1 MATSSEKTDR
11 TAARLLA
18 LSGFGFVILVVAAF
32 GGLGEDTPSG
42 SDPVETVRSFYTA
55 HQNHQI
61 AAAFVLAAAVPLV
74 VLFSVGLAQALWP
87 ADPARRPFWQIV
99 LIGGGVL
106 AGAMFAVAALCHFA
120 LADIAGKRAVSNGAL
135 QTLNELDSTSW
146 FALDV
151 GLGVL
156 MLGAAGSLIPRTGAQ
171 RVLGWLALITG
182 IALFIPYADFPA
194 LVATGLWILAMSV
207 VLFRGRR
214 EPAFATQ
221 PGLA

>member
-1 MATSSEKTDR
+1 MVTSSKKTGR
-11 TAARLLA
+11 TANRLLS
-18 LSGFGFVILVVAAF
+18 LSGFGFVILVIAAF
-32 GGLGEDTPSG
+32 SGLGEDTPGGGDSAEK
-42 SDPVETVRSFYTA
+42 VKSFYAA

-61 AAAFVLAAAVPLV
+61 AAAFVLAAAVPLI
-74 VLFSVGLAQALWP
+74 VLFSIGLAQTLWP
-87 ADPARRPFWQIV
+87 ADPARQPFWQIV

-106 AGAMFAVAALCHFA
+106 AGATFAIAALCHFA
-120 LADIAGKRAVSNGAL
+120 LADIADKRAVSNGAL
-135 QTLNELDSTSW
+135 QTLNELDSNSW
-146 FALDV
+146 LALDV

-171 RVLGWLALITG
+171 RVLGWLALIAG

-207 VLFRGRR
+207 LLFRGRR
-214 EPAFATQ
+214 EPAFATR

>member
-1 MATSSEKTDR
+1 MLTSSEKTPN
-11 TAARLLA
+11 RLLA
-18 LSGFGFVILVVAAF
+18 LSGFGFVILVIAAF
-32 GGLGEDTPSG
+32 GGLGEDTPG
-42 SDPVETVRSFYTA
+42 GGDTAATVKSFYAA

-61 AAAFVLAAAVPLV
+61 AAAFVLAAAVPLLV
-74 VLFSVGLAQALWP
+74 FFSVGLSQTLWP

-106 AGAMFAVAALCHFA
+106 AGATFAIAALCHFA
-120 LADIAGKRAVSNGAL
+120 LADIADKRSVSDGAL
-135 QTLNELDSTSW
+135 QTLNELDSNTW
-146 FALDV
+146 LALDI

-156 MLGAAGSLIPRTGAQ
+156 VLGAAGSLIPRAGAQ
-171 RVLGWLALITG
+171 RVLGWLALIAG

-207 VLFRGRR
+207 VLLRGHR
-214 EPAFATQ
+214 EPTLAPR